1 MPRHA
6 WGALHGQIMTTFT
19 ERRQRVTDHDGIL
32 LFLEVSAPSFSETL
46 RIVNDTRN
54 WTSNGINYIGVPFG
68 FKLPDDVSGQTARA
82 VLTLDNVGRG
92 ITEDL
97 EKLQPDDVVMA
108 VLKVADRA
116 DPDAIERTY
125 QLPMTQVSVNPR
137 TATAQC
143 GYDAIM
149 RQQAVRLRYN
159 PFISPGLF

>member
-1 MPRHA
+1 MA
-6 WGALHGQIMTTFT
+6 SFT
-19 ERRQRVTDHDGIL
+19 ERRQRVTDTTGIL
-32 LFLEVSAPSFSETL
+32 LFLEVSAPSFVETL

-54 WTSNGINYIGVPFG
+54 WVSNGVEYVGVPFG
-68 FKLPDDVSGQTARA
+68 FKLPNDVSGQTARA

-97 EKLQPDDVVMA
+97 ERLQHDDVVMA
-108 VLKVADRA
+108 VLKISDRA
-116 DPDAIERTY
+116 DPNVIERTY
-125 QLPMTQVSVNPR
+125 QLPMTQVSVNTR

-159 PFISPGLF
+159 AFSAPGLF